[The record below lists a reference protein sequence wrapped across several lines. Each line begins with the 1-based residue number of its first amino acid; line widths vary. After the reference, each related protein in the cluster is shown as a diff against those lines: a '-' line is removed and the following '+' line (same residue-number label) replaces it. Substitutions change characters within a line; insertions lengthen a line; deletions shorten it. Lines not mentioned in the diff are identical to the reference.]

1 MREEVERKALG
12 FMVSPQRQGFV
23 CFGQLHLSLGH
34 MIS

>member
-1 MREEVERKALG
+1 MREEVERKTLG